1 MEFKSWMQNG
11 ISHPPSFVKIDEG
24 RKSRAK
30 NGLTSKTFGG
40 SIKNV
45 IGD

>member
-1 MEFKSWMQNG
+1 MSFQPWMQNG
-11 ISHPPSFVKIDEG
+11 MSHPPSFVKIDEG
-24 RKSRAK
+24 RRNRVKSK
-30 NGLTSKTFGG
+30 LTEASYDG

>member
-1 MEFKSWMQNG
+1 MQNG

-24 RKSRAK
+24 RKNRVK
-30 NGLTSKTFGG
+30 NKLTSETFE
-40 SIKNV
+40 SNIKNV